1 MTEPAGKH
9 RGPFRRSAGG
19 GGRPPFHVIASTI
32 GLPLVAFLIFAI
44 YQWVAGG
51 GSPIPEVT
59 TLPPVTAAPQEPAE
73 AAIVAPVSP
82 PARSEPSVPL
92 PQKSAGRI
100 VLILDD
106 VGYDHAAT
114 ERAAALPA
122 TINFAV
128 IPGTPHAKRSADFLA
143 ARGFE
148 ILCHLPME
156 PMGYPKVSPGS
167 GAILLSLSDEE
178 IQRRTTAMF
187 RQVPHAI
194 GVNNHM
200 GSAATADARV
210 MKNVLEAVRNEGVF
224 FIDSRTSGRSVG
236 HRMAMDLGIP
246 SAGRDVFLDDDAS
259 VEAIRAQVRRL
270 AKLASASEGVTV
282 AIGHLY
288 PSTLQVLSEEIP
300 KLRAAGYS
308 FLPVSAG
315 VASSPSRNP
324 AIAAR

>member
-1 MTEPAGKH
+1 MTEPAGRH
-9 RGPFRRSAGG
+9 RGPFRRSVGG

-32 GLPLVAFLIFAI
+32 GLPLIAFLIFAI
-44 YQWVAGG
+44 YQWAAGG
-51 GSPIPEVT
+51 GSPVPEVAIPEVSAT
-59 TLPPVTAAPQEPAE
+59 PPEPTEADIITPAPEPAR
-73 AAIVAPVSP
+73 PQ
-82 PARSEPSVPL
+82 PAVPRE
-92 PQKSAGRI
+92 AGRI

-106 VGYDHAAT
+106 VGYDPAAT

-128 IPGTPHAKRSADFLA
+128 IPGTPHAKRSAEFLA

-156 PMGYPKVSPGS
+156 PVGYPKVSPGS

-178 IQRRTTAMF
+178 IRRRTTALF

-210 MKNVLEAVRNEGVF
+210 MKNVLEAVRDEGVF

-236 HRMAMDLGIP
+236 HRMAVDLGIP
-246 SAGRDVFLDDDAS
+246 TAGRDVFLDDDAS
-259 VEAIRAQVRRL
+259 IEAIRAQVQRL
-270 AKLASASEGVTV
+270 AKLASANDGVTV

-315 VASSPSRNP
+315 VASASSRPP

>member
-1 MTEPAGKH
+1 VTEPAGKH
-9 RGPFRRSAGG
+9 RGPFRRSVGG

-32 GLPLVAFLIFAI
+32 GLPLIAFLMFAI
-44 YQWVAGG
+44 YQWVSGG
-51 GSPIPEVT
+51 GSPVPE
-59 TLPPVTAAPQEPAE
+59 AAVSEVSERSKPAE
-73 AAIVAPVSP
+73 AAIAAPAP
-82 PARSEPSVPL
+82 PSAQPRPAL
-92 PQKSAGRI
+92 PREAGRI

-106 VGYDHAAT
+106 VGYDPAAT

-128 IPGTPHAKRSADFLA
+128 IPGTPHAKRSAEFLA

-156 PMGYPKVSPGS
+156 PVGYPKVSPGA

-178 IQRRTTAMF
+178 IRRRTTAMF

-210 MKNVLEAVRNEGVF
+210 MKNVLEAVRDEGVF
-224 FIDSRTSGRSVG
+224 FVDSRTSGRSVG
-236 HRMAMDLGIP
+236 HRMALDLGIP
-246 SAGRDVFLDDDAS
+246 SAGRDVFLDDDPS
-259 VEAIRAQVRRL
+259 VEAIRAQVQRL
-270 AKLASASEGVTV
+270 AQLASASEGVTV

-300 KLRAAGYS
+300 KLRAAGYR

-315 VASSPSRNP
+315 VVSATSPHP

>member
-1 MTEPAGKH
+1 MTGPAGKH
-9 RGPFRRSAGG
+9 RGPFRRSVGG

-51 GSPIPEVT
+51 GSPVPEVVPPTVST
-59 TLPPVTAAPQEPAE
+59 TPEEPAE
-73 AAIVAPVSP
+73 AAIVAPAPP
-82 PARSEPSVPL
+82 PARPL
-92 PQKSAGRI
+92 PAVPQEAGRI
-100 VLILDD
+100 ILILDD
-106 VGYDHAAT
+106 VGYDPAAA

-128 IPGTPHAKRSADFLA
+128 IPGTPHAKRSAEFLA

-156 PMGYPKVSPGS
+156 PVGYPKVSPGS

-178 IQRRTTAMF
+178 IRRRTTAMF

-200 GSAATADARV
+200 GSAATADTRV
-210 MKNVLEAVRNEGVF
+210 MKNVLEAVRDEGVF

-270 AKLASASEGVTV
+270 AKLASSSDGVTV

-315 VASSPSRNP
+315 VASSPARP
-324 AIAAR
+324 AAIAAR

>member
-9 RGPFRRSAGG
+9 RGPFRRSVGR

-51 GSPIPEVT
+51 GSPVPEVA
-59 TLPPVTAAPQEPAE
+59 LPSVSATPQEPAE
-73 AAIVAPVSP
+73 AAIVAPAPV
-82 PARSEPSVPL
+82 PARPPSAVPRE
-92 PQKSAGRI
+92 AGRI
-100 VLILDD
+100 ILILDD
-106 VGYDHAAT
+106 VGYDPVAT

-128 IPGTPHAKRSADFLA
+128 IPGTPHAKRSAEFLA

-156 PMGYPKVSPGS
+156 PVGYPRVSPGS

-178 IQRRTTAMF
+178 IRRRTTAMF

-200 GSAATADARV
+200 GSAATADVRV
-210 MKNVLEAVRNEGVF
+210 MKNVLEAVRDEGVF

-236 HRMAMDLGIP
+236 HRMAVDLGIP

-259 VEAIRAQVRRL
+259 IEAIRAQVRRL
-270 AKLASASEGVTV
+270 AQLASASDGVTV

-300 KLRAAGYS
+300 KLRAAGYE

-315 VASSPSRNP
+315 VVSTPSRPP

>member
-1 MTEPAGKH
+1 VTAPEGKH

-32 GLPLVAFLIFAI
+32 GLPLIAFLMFAI
-44 YQWVAGG
+44 YQWVAGDG
-51 GSPIPEVT
+51 PAVSE
-59 TLPPVTAAPQEPAE
+59 LAAPKVEVIPQAPAE
-73 AAIVAPVSP
+73 AAIIAPPP
-82 PARSEPSVPL
+82 PARPQPSVPTEV
-92 PQKSAGRI
+92 GRI

-128 IPGTPHAKRSADFLA
+128 IPGTPHAKRSAEFLA

-156 PMGYPKVSPGS
+156 PVGYPKVSPGN
-167 GAILLSLSDEE
+167 GAILLALSDEE
-178 IQRRTTAMF
+178 IRRRTTAMF
-187 RQVPHAI
+187 RQIPHAI

-210 MKNVLEAVRNEGVF
+210 MKNVLEAVRDEGVF
-224 FIDSRTSGRSVG
+224 FVDSRTSGRSLG
-236 HRMAMDLGIP
+236 HRMAVDLGIP

-259 VEAIRAQVRRL
+259 VEAIRGQVQRL
-270 AKLASASEGVTV
+270 AKLASASDGVIV

-300 KLRAAGYS
+300 KLRAAGYT

-315 VASSPSRNP
+315 VSSSARPQ

>member
-1 MTEPAGKH
+1 M
-9 RGPFRRSAGG
+9 
-19 GGRPPFHVIASTI
+19 
-32 GLPLVAFLIFAI
+32 FAI
-44 YQWVAGG
+44 YQWVSGG
-51 GSPIPEVT
+51 GSPVPEVAIPEVSAT
-59 TLPPVTAAPQEPAE
+59 PREPKE
-73 AAIVAPVSP
+73 AAIVTPAAP
-82 PARSEPSVPL
+82 PARPQPAVPRE
-92 PQKSAGRI
+92 AGRI

-106 VGYDHAAT
+106 VGYDPAAT

-128 IPGTPHAKRSADFLA
+128 IPGTPHAKRSAEFLA

-156 PMGYPKVSPGS
+156 PLGYPKVSPGS

-178 IQRRTTAMF
+178 IRRRTTAMF

-210 MKNVLEAVRNEGVF
+210 MKNVLEAVRDEGVF

-236 HRMAMDLGIP
+236 HRMAVELGIP

-270 AKLASASEGVTV
+270 AQLASASDGVTV

-315 VASSPSRNP
+315 VASTPARPP